1 MRPFSRL
8 RRQLPQRG
16 SQETCFPLRGKSRE
30 AGMGVNLR
38 RSRGPQLSY
47 LDSIFENPVIVIY
60 QKDLSTRR
68 SCSDFY
74 GQCQLA
80 CFHPWGSV
88 SLDSRSPAAPYES
101 SSLATAR
108 DDVKR
113 GVTNGGGRNAAGP
126 DPLEVEG
133 SRSHPFACSFS
144 QPSAAGE
151 PAFLTASR

>member
-108 DDVKR
+108 DAAVLQRTAEPGLSWRFYCTLKR
-113 GVTNGGGRNAAGP
+113 LPLGARPTGVW
-126 DPLEVEG
+126 VESIG
-133 SRSHPFACSFS
+133 MA
-144 QPSAAGE
+144 
-151 PAFLTASR
+151 T